1 MKNLVDFKDELLK
14 EPKKVLKNEFGVEF
28 QENVE
33 VKVLF
38 ETENIKYIVIPFT
51 EQKINEVDLIK
62 MGKGPCTTTSPRTHN
77 SSC

>member
-1 MKNLVDFKDELLK
+1 MKNLVDFKDQLLS
-14 EPKKVLKNEFGVEF
+14 EPKQVLKKEFGVEF

-38 ETENIKYIVIPFT
+38 ETENLKYIVIPFT
-51 EQKINEVDLIK
+51 ELKINDTDLIQ
-62 MGKGPCTTTSPRTHN
+62 MGKGPCTTTSPNTHN